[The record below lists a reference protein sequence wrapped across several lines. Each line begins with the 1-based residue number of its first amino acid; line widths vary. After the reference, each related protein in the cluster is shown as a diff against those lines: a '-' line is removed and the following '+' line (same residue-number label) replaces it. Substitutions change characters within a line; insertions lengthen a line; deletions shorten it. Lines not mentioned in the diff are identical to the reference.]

1 MWGFL
6 EFSKKYV
13 SRMFLASC
21 TLQCERTSRL
31 KLSEMRNGQQG
42 KVRALKGAERFLD
55 RITSIGIT
63 IGCPISIMQNY
74 KKRPVLVYA
83 RDSAIALDRADC
95 DLIDVE
101 VAR

>member
-1 MWGFL
+1 M
-6 EFSKKYV
+6 
-13 SRMFLASC
+13 
-21 TLQCERTSRL
+21 
-31 KLSEMRNGQQG
+31 KLSDMKTGQRG
-42 KVRALKGAERFLD
+42 SVRDLKGSERFLN

-63 IGCPISIMQNY
+63 IGCPISIMQNL

-83 RDSAIALDRADC
+83 RDSAIALDRTDC